1 MASLFDS
8 RAPFGSFY
16 GNFSTEEEDRIKAE
30 RANQILADQNFQT
43 TQSAFEE
50 GYGTGGFPTFPQDNY
65 NLPNVDIQAQAQQM
79 YNQNIMSDL
88 EFQKKLDEER
98 RKTQLMEIFS
108 AMATG
113 RAPKI
118 VPYSTM
124 PKSAQSSAS
133 ADDTELGMAW
143 KIFRENPPS
152 NTREMDQFIKKY
164 GIGPSTADFLRKQLP
179 MYDEG
184 EMIPLRKWNSESNK
198 MEIIYRPKNSDISKE
213 LGAGFTMTD
222 SDAKAQQAA
231 AILDNAKQTVGLART
246 QYLSGKL
253 NTNKDLKL
261 FFETNNITDPSL
273 ISTIQGL
280 YPDLVNENDL
290 VPIVENGKTR
300 YVPKNE
306 EASALMAGAIRPD
319 QIDSAI
325 NSIANSSMDVIF
337 ASESIPTKN
346 EVSSAV
352 FRALEGQPYD
362 AEKVQ
367 KQIDARYGQAERT
380 AMTKADILQYGLNEA
395 SSLSDVAAKFNKPE
409 QAEALAQALTDL
421 KDLRPNIIFDPTKI
435 PAVMFDK
442 NTANQININ
451 SEQDYIDALRNGY
464 QEERPN
470 IGVYNQRDKSV
481 KSLPD
486 EPANTE
492 IAQFVMKSG
501 DDIIRERR
509 YTTQGAVKLADSYKV
524 RAQEKITKNQEF
536 KQNYADVINNLAQK
550 SATTDYNAI
559 RAMEKLYDPK
569 GVVRGSDIDNL
580 FRSLGGGFQAA
591 FEKMLARVTTG
602 RSTVLTQY
610 ERDMLAYA
618 ADAAYRLRVSQIKNE
633 FTADK
638 RTYEHTSIK
647 PWDSEFRAKDWDY
660 NSDVYRL
667 DDLSKEYAA
676 PSYPGTSEDIFEYY
690 KNNVAVEDMSSLT
703 NPNAY
708 SNATSGYSSGLEEEN
723 NLQLLDTPRRK
734 SKAANF

>member
-16 GNFSTEEEDRIKAE
+16 GNFSTEEEDRIKTE
-30 RANQILADQNFQT
+30 RANQILADQNRQA

-50 GYGTGGFPTFPQDNY
+50 GYGTSGFPTFPQDNY

-108 AMATG
+108 AMTTG
-113 RAPKI
+113 RAPRI
-118 VPYSTM
+118 FPHSSM

-152 NTREMDQFIKKY
+152 NAREMDQFIKKY

-231 AILDNAKQTVGLART
+231 AILDNAKQTVGLARN

-306 EASALMAGAIRPD
+306 EADALRAGAIRPD
-319 QIDSAI
+319 QIDSAV
-325 NSIANSSMDVIF
+325 NSIANSSMDEIF
-337 ASESIPTKN
+337 ARESIPTKN
-346 EVSSAV
+346 EVSSEV

-362 AEKVQ
+362 TEKVQ

-395 SSLSDVAAKFNKPE
+395 ASLSDVASKFNKPE

-421 KDLRPNIIFDPTKI
+421 KDLRPSIIFDPTKI

-464 QEERPN
+464 QEARPN

-481 KSLPD
+481 TSLPD
-486 EPANTE
+486 EPANAE
-492 IAQFVMKSG
+492 ISQFVMKRG

-509 YTTQGAVKLADSYKV
+509 YTTQGAVKLADKFKV
-524 RAQEKITKNQEF
+524 RAEDRIAKNQEF
-536 KQNYADVINNLAQK
+536 KETYGQIINNLAQK
-550 SATTDYNAI
+550 TSNTDYNAI
-559 RAMEKLYDPK
+559 RAMEKLYDPN
-569 GVVRGSDIDNL
+569 GVVRGSDIENL
-580 FRSLGGGFQAA
+580 FANLGGGFQAA
-591 FEKMLARVTTG
+591 FDKMKARFTG
-602 RSTVLTQY
+602 RSSTLTQY

-618 ADAAYRLRVSQIKNE
+618 ANAAYSLRASQLQND
-633 FTADK
+633 FASDK

-667 DDLSKEYAA
+667 DDLSKEYVA
-676 PSYPGTSEDIFEYY
+676 PNYPGTSEDIFEYY
-690 KNNVAVEDMSSLT
+690 KNNVAIEDMSSLT

-708 SNATSGYSSGLEEEN
+708 SNALSGYSSGLEEEN

-734 SKAANF
+734 SRAANF